1 MGGRAV
7 TARGGRPAP
16 PWFRRWCADEQ
27 GAAIVEFAIV
37 VPILLVLVMGIID
50 FGRML
55 AVAASLSAAV
65 RDGARQAAASSD
77 LTDQAQVTAIKTRV
91 TTSFDPFG
99 GAAIGTSGGGTLF
112 VTAPDASG
120 TVSVTVRGY
129 EYAPITPIAALIGM
143 GTVTLNRT
151 ATFRWERAR

>member
-1 MGGRAV
+1 MTPRL
-7 TARGGRPAP
+7 GRPVP
-16 PWFRRWCADEQ
+16 RWLRRWCADER

-65 RDGARQAAASSD
+65 RDGARMAAASSD
-77 LTDQAQVTAIKTRV
+77 LTNTAQVTAVKTRV
-91 TTSFDPFG
+91 KSAFDPFG
-99 GAAIGTSGGGTLF
+99 GAAIGASGGGTVS

-120 TVSVTVRGY
+120 NVAVSVTGY

-143 GTVTLNRT
+143 GTVTFSRT